1 MVRGQIATG
10 SSSVFTAAFETTV
23 NIRGSTWLLC
33 VPKPLGD
40 CTQSSTSKCSSSSG
54 GSLHFIRPIH
64 RTHPTSTQSLT
75 PGTSTTHFPMGCQV
89 LLLKPTWTRVCIPD
103 FCSHCSY
110 AGSKAAYS
118 FALVGSTPTGFQEN
132 VPRPP
137 IRAFMLLLEPKE
149 GWHSVF
155 TAHVALNSPVPWAE
169 ERQQWSQSPDYG
181 LNFGNVQIFATFP

>member
-1 MVRGQIATG
+1 MLQQLR
-10 SSSVFTAAFETTV
+10 
-23 NIRGSTWLLC
+23 R
-33 VPKPLGD
+33 
-40 CTQSSTSKCSSSSG
+40 
-54 GSLHFIRPIH
+54 
-64 RTHPTSTQSLT
+64 
-75 PGTSTTHFPMGCQV
+75 
-89 LLLKPTWTRVCIPD
+89 KPTLHQTHSQDISYQHAVLDTRDKHNTLPHGLPSVAPKTNLNSCLYSRLLFPLQL
-103 FCSHCSY
+103 Y
-110 AGSKAAYS
+110 AGSKAAYF

-137 IRAFMLLLEPKE
+137 VRAFMLLLEPKE